1 MRKDAKETQ
10 DGMPTK
16 GTVHVELRGP
26 DGEIKQE
33 YTTENIITA
42 IGNQMIAEQS
52 ANISTPPARPTGMRL
67 GTGTTAVATTGA
79 GAALVTYKA
88 GSNATIIAPTSGA
101 GAGTSRRITWGG
113 SWAAGVATDTAL
125 AEAVIVN
132 DTIATDA
139 TTGAPNTM
147 ARVLLSPQINK
158 GAADTLSL
166 TWQWDIGT

>member
-1 MRKDAKETQ
+1 
-10 DGMPTK
+10 MPENHKVTDVAPLK
-16 GTVHVELRGP
+16 GKVHVELRGP
-26 DGEIKQE
+26 DGEVKQE
-33 YTTENIITA
+33 YTTTNIITQT
-42 IGNQMIAEQS
+42 GNQYYAERAAGIGS
-52 ANISTPPARPTGMRL
+52 PPAQVTGMRL

-139 TTGAPNTM
+139 TSAAGATI
-147 ARVLLSPQINK
+147 ARVLLSPVINK
-158 GAADTLSL
+158 GATDTLNL
-166 TWQWDIGT
+166 TWQHDLGT